1 MSTAIGTGPTVER
14 VPVRRGRSP
23 IVRTLHVGLRVADL
37 ERSLAFYTAVG
48 YELVGSVPETPIG
61 HLTMLKLPDDEFV
74 TIELVHDPTRGTAD
88 PGTGLSHLVVKVESM
103 DATVAALDARGVEVE
118 TPTSPDGSD
127 DFRTT
132 MITDPDGNRIE
143 LVQWP
148 AGHPDGMTAADLQ
161 D

>member
-1 MSTAIGTGPTVER
+1 
-14 VPVRRGRSP
+14 
-23 IVRTLHVGLRVADL
+23 VRTLHLGLRVADL

-48 YELVGSVPETPIG
+48 YEVVGSVPETPIG
-61 HLTMLKLPDDEFV
+61 HLTMLKLPDDDFV
-74 TIELVHDPTRGTAD
+74 TLELVHDPAAPPSGS
-88 PGTGLSHLVVKVESM
+88 GLSHFVIQVGSM
-103 DATVAALDARGVEVE
+103 DATVAELSARGIDVG

-148 AGHPDGMTAADLQ
+148 AGHPDGMTAADWAG
-161 D
+161 